1 MITRHVYGGEGQL
14 YVLITYDVATGED
27 GGERRLRR
35 VAKTCVKYGQR
46 VQCSVFE
53 CLLDPAQYELL
64 KHELAEMIDK
74 EKDSLLFY
82 NLGKNWKR
90 RVERLGANDAYDPE
104 GLLLI

>member
-1 MITRHVYGGEGQL
+1 MLV
-14 YVLITYDVATGED
+14 TYDVAAGED
-27 GGERRLRR
+27 GVERRLRR

-64 KHELAEMIDK
+64 KHELAEIIDK

>member
-1 MITRHVYGGEGQL
+1 M
-14 YVLITYDVATGED
+14 YVLITHDVATGED

-35 VAKTCVKYGQR
+35 VAKTRVKYGQR

-53 CLLDPAQYELL
+53 CLLDPAQFELL
-64 KHELAEMIDK
+64 KHELAEIID
-74 EKDSLLFY
+74 EERDSLLFY

-90 RVERLGANDAYDPE
+90 RVERLGANDSYDPE